1 MHEQRFSRAQFLAG
15 AVAGAGLSSRSGR
28 ALADVLAAAP
38 ARPLGLTYRGI
49 GYQVQDGETPH
60 TGWDATR
67 MRADMRAIADD
78 LHASSVSAFGNGVE
92 RLTATAA
99 EAAQRGLH
107 VWVQPRLDDATE
119 RETLDHLAAVGEQAE
134 LLRRQGAN
142 VEFSVGAEFVLF
154 VQGIVPGA
162 NVLERVERLLS
173 GRFDPVRMQ
182 RRLDRFIARAAAA
195 GRSVFGGTLSYGAA
209 YGDKV
214 DWSLFDVV
222 SANYYA
228 SFPRRA
234 EYVREL
240 KGLRS
245 WGKPVAIAEFGT
257 CTYKGAPRRGGLGW
271 DVIDYEHQPPRIARD
286 LVRSERTQAVY
297 ITRLLDVFEA
307 LRFRS
312 ATIYNFVA
320 PDAPHRRN
328 PRYDLDLASYG
339 IVKPIWKTRD
349 RPTAG
354 WHWEPKEAFHAVARH
369 YGRAKPVVD
378 FRARRL
384 SS

>member
-1 MHEQRFSRAQFLAG
+1 MREQGMSRAQFLA
-15 AVAGAGLSSRSGR
+15 AAGAAAVVGLSSRSGR
-28 ALADVLAAAP
+28 ALASDGP
-38 ARPLGLTYRGI
+38 SPLGLTYRGV
-49 GYQVQDGETPH
+49 GYQVHDGETPH

-92 RLTATAA
+92 RLTATAS

-119 RETLDHLAAVGEQAE
+119 RDTLDHLTAVGQQAE
-134 LLRRQGAN
+134 LLRRHGAN
-142 VEFSVGAEFVLF
+142 VELSVGAEFVLF
-154 VQGIVPGA
+154 VHGIVPGS
-162 NVLERVERLLS
+162 NVLERVEHLLS
-173 GRFDPVRMQ
+173 GKFDRARMQ

-209 YGDKV
+209 QDDKV
-214 DWSLFDVV
+214 DWNLFDVV
-222 SANYYA
+222 SANYYS

-234 EYVREL
+234 DYVREL
-240 KGLRS
+240 GRLRRR
-245 WGKPVAIAEFGT
+245 GKPVAITEFGT

-271 DVIDYEHQPPRIARD
+271 DVIDYEHQPPRISGD
-286 LVRSERTQAVY
+286 LVRSERTQAIY

-307 LRFRS
+307 MRFRS
-312 ATIYNFVA
+312 ATIYNFVD
-320 PDAPHRRN
+320 PDAPHRRDS
-328 PRYDLDLASYG
+328 RYDLDLASYG

-354 WHWEPKEAFHAVARH
+354 WQWEPKAAFHAVARH
-369 YGRAKPVVD
+369 YGRARHQGVH
-378 FRARRL
+378 A
-384 SS
+384 